1 MLYYNYS
8 KYIIGVNNMITGIY
22 VRKSKFTGKGES
34 IQNQIQLCKEYAI
47 SKGYTVDDSLIYHDE
62 GFSGG
67 NINRP
72 AFQKMIKDVKANR
85 FDVLI
90 CYRLDR
96 ISRSVADF
104 SDTLEMLNKYDV
116 SFVSIK
122 EQFDTTTPMG
132 RAMIYISSVFAQL
145 ERETAAERIK
155 DNMLSLAETGRWL
168 GGITPTGFY
177 SEAIEYIDRDMKERT
192 MYKLSPIKEELNLVK
207 LLYDKYLEFKS
218 LARVETY
225 CLQNHIKSKKNKDF
239 NKNTIRA
246 ILINPVYAIG
256 DEDTYNYLYSI
267 GCQIFSDK
275 EKFNGKHGVMVYN
288 KTIEKKNR
296 SNKLRDPSEWIAALG
311 KHKGIIEGEKWVLTQ
326 NMLLKNRDKAPRQ
339 GTSSVGLLSGLIR
352 CSKCGQ
358 PMRVKHGHMR
368 KDGTKNYYYVCT
380 LKDTSRSN
388 RCDNNNLNG
397 PYGDRFVVERIKEF
411 FNAPDGL
418 LSDVEDNRN
427 NINSLK
433 KELEKER
440 EKVKIQI
447 NNNQKSINH
456 LVKQLADNE
465 NSTASKYIIKEIE
478 ELDKKN
484 IKLQN
489 ELNTE
494 LSLAKLNNELINIS
508 MLNESATDFVKSID
522 SADTEEKKKLLHNV
536 VSSIYWDGDKIEV
549 NFFGKKKLNNKGY
562 PYNKLDASIGM
573 DSIFYTPSSISS
585 QPSTFIYIKG
595 TNCFY

>member
-1 MLYYNYS
+1 
-8 KYIIGVNNMITGIY
+8 MITGIY

>member
-8 KYIIGVNNMITGIY
+8 KYIVGVNNMITGIY

-34 IQNQIQLCKEYAI
+34 IQNQIQLCKEYAV

-72 AFQKMIKDVKANR
+72 AFQKMLKDVKANR

-177 SEAIEYIDRDMKERT
+177 SESIEYIDRDMKERT

-218 LARVETY
+218 LAQVETY
-225 CLQNHIKSKKNKDF
+225 CLQNHIKTKKNKDF
-239 NKNTIRA
+239 NKNTIRT

-288 KTIEKKNR
+288 KTLEKKNR
-296 SNKLRDPSEWIAALG
+296 SNKLRDPIEWIAALG

-339 GTSSVGLLSGLIR
+339 GTSSVGLLSGLLR

-368 KDGTKNYYYVCT
+368 KNGTKNYYYVCT
-380 LKDTSRSN
+380 LKDTSRSK

-465 NSTASKYIIKEIE
+465 NSSASKYIIKEIE
-478 ELDKKN
+478 ELDKEN

-508 MLNESATDFVKSID
+508 ILNESANDFVESID

-562 PYNKLDASIGM
+562 PYNKLDASFGM
-573 DSIFYTPSSISS
+573 DSILYTSSSISS
-585 QPSTFIYIKG
+585 QPCTFIYIKG
-595 TNCFY
+595 CNCFY